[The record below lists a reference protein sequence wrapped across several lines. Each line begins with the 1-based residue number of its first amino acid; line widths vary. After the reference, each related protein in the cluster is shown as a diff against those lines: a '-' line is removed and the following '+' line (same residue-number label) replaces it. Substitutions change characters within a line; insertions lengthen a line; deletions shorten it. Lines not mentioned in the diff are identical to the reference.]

1 MRSEDED
8 SNESWATQEEF
19 TSELILR
26 YRALTFY
33 TIAHCIKDTVED
45 VLISLCSY
53 YLGETVELQVYLC

>member
-1 MRSEDED
+1 MNRGRHRRNSHRNL
-8 SNESWATQEEF
+8 SSGT
-19 TSELILR
+19 EL
-26 YRALTFY
+26 LTFY